1 MIPMMRHMI
10 PMMHC
15 MIPMMHHIIP
25 MMYHMIPM
33 MHHIIPVMHHMI
45 CLRLFNDVNNG
56 IVIWAVFKESNTQ
69 KLQNSFTNNNFF
81 IVEVNFLCVCYPKPT
96 LNLQIVNR
104 K

>member
-33 MHHIIPVMHHMI
+33 VHHIIPVMHHMI

-56 IVIWAVFKESNTQ
+56 IVIWAALKKSNTQ
-69 KLQNSFTNNNFF
+69 KLLNNFTKKQS
-81 IVEVNFLCVCYPKPT
+81 VHH
-96 LNLQIVNR
+96 
-104 K
+104 